1 MQTLYQNKDK
11 KYISE
16 KTSTVDF
23 IVCTERIGRYLEG
36 KYNRSLE
43 YVTIGEFFINLKK
56 EFGSGNDESVKVI
69 DLKKIK

>member
-1 MQTLYQNKDK
+1 M
-11 KYISE
+11 
-16 KTSTVDF
+16 DF

-43 YVTIGEFFINLKK
+43 YVTIEEFFINLKK
-56 EFGSGNDESVKVI
+56 EFGSRNDESVKVI